1 MRAYLFRRLLLVIPS
16 VFLISA
22 IIFLLMRLVPGD
34 IVDGIMARMEEAGEV
49 SEVDETILAR
59 QFGLDAP
66 LIVQY
71 GRFLGLVKQKDG
83 EFAGLAQGHLGISWF
98 TREPVTQRVLAKLP
112 VTIELGLFS
121 LVISQLIAIP
131 IGVISALRQDT
142 AADYVGRSFA
152 ILFISVPSFWL
163 GTVVIL
169 FASIWWGYLPPIR
182 WTAFADDPL
191 KNLRNILVPA
201 VINGLLMAGGTM
213 RMMRT
218 MMLEVLRQDYVRT
231 AWSKGLRERVVVY
244 RHALKNALIPVV
256 TIVGLQ
262 VPILIGGTVIIEQL
276 FTLPGMGQMIIDAL
290 RQRDYPTV
298 NGVMVITSFTVVV
311 VNLMVDITYGILD
324 PKVKY
329 D

>member
-1 MRAYLFRRLLLVIPS
+1 MRAYLIRRLLLVIPS

-34 IVDGIMARMEEAGEV
+34 IVDGIMARMEESGEV
-49 SEVDETILAR
+49 SEIDETILSR

-71 GRFLGLVKQKDG
+71 GRFLGVVKQKDG
-83 EFAGLAQGHLGISWF
+83 VFAGLAQGHLGISWF

-112 VTIELGLFS
+112 VTVELGFFS

-142 AADYVGRSFA
+142 AADYLGRSFA

-182 WTAFADDPL
+182 WTSFGDDPL
-191 KNLRNILVPA
+191 KNLGNIMVPA

-218 MMLEVLRQDYVRT
+218 MMLEVLRQDYIRT
-231 AWSKGLRERVVVY
+231 AWSKGLKERAVVM
-244 RHALKNALIPVV
+244 RHAVKNSLIPVV
-256 TIVGLQ
+256 TLIGLQ
-262 VPILIGGTVIIEQL
+262 MPIVVGGAVIMENI
-276 FTLPGMGQMIIDAL
+276 FNLPGLGRVMVLAL
-290 RQRDYPTV
+290 SERDYP
-298 NGVMVITSFTVVV
+298 VVSGINLLFAVAV
-311 VNLMVDITYGILD
+311 VAINLMIDLLYPYLD
-324 PKVKY
+324 PRVRY
-329 D
+329 A

>member
-1 MRAYLFRRLLLVIPS
+1 MRAYLIRRLLLVIPS
-16 VFLISA
+16 VFIISA

-34 IVDGIMARMEEAGEV
+34 IVDGIMARMEESGEV
-49 SEVDETILAR
+49 SEIDETILAR

-71 GRFLGLVKQKDG
+71 GRFLGVTPQADG
-83 EFAGLAQGHLGISWF
+83 VFAGLAQGHLGISWV
-98 TREPVTQRVLAKLP
+98 TRDAVTERVLSKLP
-112 VTIELGLFS
+112 VTMELGLFS
-121 LVISQLIAIP
+121 LIISQLIAIP

-142 AADYVGRSFA
+142 AADYIGRSFA

-169 FASIWWGYLPPIR
+169 FASVWWGYLPQIR
-182 WTAFADDPL
+182 WTAFSDDRMR
-191 KNLRNILVPA
+191 NLRNIMVPA

-244 RHALKNALIPVV
+244 RHALRNALIPVV

-262 VPILIGGTVIIEQL
+262 IPILIGGTVIIEQL

-298 NGVMVITSFTVVV
+298 NGVMVITSFTIVL
-311 VNLMVDITYGILD
+311 VNLMVDITYGIID

-329 D
+329 T

>member
-1 MRAYLFRRLLLVIPS
+1 MRAYLIRRLLLVIPS

-34 IVDGIMARMEEAGEV
+34 IVDGLMARMEEAGEV
-49 SEVDETILAR
+49 SAIDETILQR

-71 GRFLGLVKQKDG
+71 GRFMGLVRQKDG
-83 EFAGLAQGHLGISWF
+83 VFAGLLQGHLGISWQ
-98 TREPVTQRVLAKLP
+98 TRQQVTEMVLAKLP
-112 VTIELGLFS
+112 VTMELGLFS
-121 LVISQLIAIP
+121 LIISQLIAIP

-142 AADYVGRSFA
+142 VADYLGRSFA

-163 GTVVIL
+163 GTVVIV

-182 WTAFADDPL
+182 WTAFVDNPL
-191 KNLRNILVPA
+191 KNMRSILVPS

-244 RHALKNALIPVV
+244 RHALKNAMIPVITV
-256 TIVGLQ
+256 IGLQ
-262 VPILIGGTVIIEQL
+262 IPILIGGTVIIEQL

-290 RQRDYPTV
+290 RQRDYPVV
-298 NGVMVITSFTVVV
+298 NGVMVIFSFAVVV
-311 VNLMVDITYGILD
+311 VNLLVDITYGFLD
-324 PKVKY
+324 PQIKY
-329 D
+329 K

>member
-16 VFLISA
+16 VFIISA

-49 SEVDETILAR
+49 SEIDETILAR

-71 GRFLGLVKQKDG
+71 GRFLGVTRQADG
-83 EFAGLAQGHLGISWF
+83 VFAGLMQGHLGISWT
-98 TREPVTQRVLAKLP
+98 TRDSVTERVLSKLP
-112 VTIELGLFS
+112 VTMELGLFS
-121 LVISQLIAIP
+121 LIISQLIAIP
-131 IGVISALRQDT
+131 IGVVSALRQDT
-142 AADYVGRSFA
+142 AADYIGRSFA

-169 FASIWWGYLPPIR
+169 FASVWWGYLPPIR
-182 WTAFADDPL
+182 WTAFSDDPI
-191 KNLRNILVPA
+191 KNLSNIMVPA

-244 RHALKNALIPVV
+244 RHALRNALIPVV

-262 VPILIGGTVIIEQL
+262 IPILIGGTVIIEQL

-298 NGVMVITSFTVVV
+298 NGVMVITSFTIVV
-311 VNLMVDITYGILD
+311 VNLMVDITYGIID

-329 D
+329 Q

>member
-1 MRAYLFRRLLLVIPS
+1 MRAYLIRRLLLVIPS
-16 VFLISA
+16 VFIISA

-34 IVDGIMARMEEAGEV
+34 IVDGIMARMEESGEV
-49 SEVDETILAR
+49 SEIDETILAR

-71 GRFLGLVKQKDG
+71 GRFLGVTRQADG
-83 EFAGLAQGHLGISWF
+83 VFAGLAQGHLGISWT
-98 TREPVTQRVLAKLP
+98 TRDSVTERVLSKLP
-112 VTIELGLFS
+112 VTMELGLFS
-121 LVISQLIAIP
+121 LIISQLIAIP
-131 IGVISALRQDT
+131 IGVVSALRQDT
-142 AADYVGRSFA
+142 AADYLGRSFA

-182 WTAFADDPL
+182 WTAFADDPI
-191 KNLRNILVPA
+191 KNLRSIMVPA

-244 RHALKNALIPVV
+244 RHALRNALIPVI

-262 VPILIGGTVIIEQL
+262 IPILIGGTVIIEQL

-298 NGVMVITSFTVVV
+298 NGVMVITSFTIVV
-311 VNLMVDITYGILD
+311 VNLMVDITYGVID

-329 D
+329 Q

>member
-1 MRAYLFRRLLLVIPS
+1 MRAYLIRRLLLVIPT

-34 IVDGIMARMEEAGEV
+34 IVDGIMARMEESGEV
-49 SEVDETILAR
+49 SEIDETILAR

-71 GRFLGLVKQKDG
+71 GRFLGVVKQKDG
-83 EFAGLAQGHLGISWF
+83 VFAGLAQGNLGISWF

-112 VTIELGLFS
+112 VTIELGFFS

-142 AADYVGRSFA
+142 AADYLGRSFA

-182 WTAFADDPL
+182 WTALGDDPL
-191 KNLRNILVPA
+191 KNLRNIMVPA

-218 MMLEVLRQDYVRT
+218 MMLEVLRQDYAVSYT
-231 AWSKGLRERVVVY
+231 HL
-244 RHALKNALIPVV
+244 
-256 TIVGLQ
+256 
-262 VPILIGGTVIIEQL
+262 
-276 FTLPGMGQMIIDAL
+276 TLPTKRI
-290 RQRDYPTV
+290 V
-298 NGVMVITSFTVVV
+298 
-311 VNLMVDITYGILD
+311 
-324 PKVKY
+324 
-329 D
+329 

>member
-1 MRAYLFRRLLLVIPS
+1 MRAYLIRRLLLVIPS

-34 IVDGIMARMEEAGEV
+34 IIDGIMARMEESGEV
-49 SEVDETILAR
+49 SEIDETILQR
-59 QFGLDAP
+59 QFGLEAP

-71 GRFLGLVKQKDG
+71 GRFLGVVKQKDG
-83 EFAGLAQGHLGISWF
+83 VFAGLAQGHLGISWF
-98 TREPVTQRVLAKLP
+98 TREPVTQMVLAKLP
-112 VTIELGLFS
+112 VTVELGLFS

-169 FASIWWGYLPPIR
+169 FASIWWGLS
-182 WTAFADDPL
+182 AADPVD
-191 KNLRNILVPA
+191 RFRRRPA
-201 VINGLLMAGGTM
+201 EEPAQHHGPGVINGLLMAGGTM

-256 TIVGLQ
+256 TIIGLQ
-262 VPILIGGTVIIEQL
+262 IPILIGGTVIIEQL

-290 RQRDYPTV
+290 RRRDYRRSTA
-298 NGVMVITSFTVVV
+298 SW
-311 VNLMVDITYGILD
+311 
-324 PKVKY
+324 
-329 D
+329 

>member
-1 MRAYLFRRLLLVIPS
+1 M
-16 VFLISA
+16 
-22 IIFLLMRLVPGD
+22 
-34 IVDGIMARMEEAGEV
+34 
-49 SEVDETILAR
+49 
-59 QFGLDAP
+59 
-66 LIVQY
+66 
-71 GRFLGLVKQKDG
+71 
-83 EFAGLAQGHLGISWF
+83 
-98 TREPVTQRVLAKLP
+98 
-112 VTIELGLFS
+112 
-121 LVISQLIAIP
+121 
-131 IGVISALRQDT
+131 
-142 AADYVGRSFA
+142 
-152 ILFISVPSFWL
+152 PSFWL

-182 WTAFADDPL
+182 WTAFSDDPI
-191 KNLRNILVPA
+191 KNLRSIMVPA

-262 VPILIGGTVIIEQL
+262 IPILIGGTVIIEQL

-290 RQRDYPTV
+290 RRRDYPTV
-298 NGVMVITSFTVVV
+298 NGVMVITSLTVVM
-311 VNLMVDITYGILD
+311 VNLLVDITYGILD

-329 D
+329 N

>member
-1 MRAYLFRRLLLVIPS
+1 MRAYLIRRLLLVIPS

-49 SEVDETILAR
+49 SEVDETILSR

-66 LIVQY
+66 LLVQY
-71 GRFLGLVKQKDG
+71 GRFLGVVKQNDG
-83 EFAGLAQGHLGISWF
+83 VFAGLAQGHLGISWF
-98 TREPVTQRVLAKLP
+98 TREPVTERVLAKLP
-112 VTIELGLFS
+112 VTVELGFFS
-121 LVISQLIAIP
+121 LIISQLIAIP

-142 AADYVGRSFA
+142 AADYLGRSFA

-182 WTAFADDPL
+182 WTSFADDPI
-191 KNLRNILVPA
+191 KNLGNIMVPA

-231 AWSKGLRERVVVY
+231 AWSKGLRERIVVY
-244 RHALKNALIPVV
+244 RHALRNALIPVV
-256 TIVGLQ
+256 TMVGLQ
-262 VPILIGGTVIIEQL
+262 IPILIGGTVIIEQL

-298 NGVMVITSFTVVV
+298 NGVMVITSFTIVV
-311 VNLMVDITYGILD
+311 VNLLVDITYGIID

-329 D
+329 T